1 MVSGKHCTLYEES
14 GKVFI
19 EDNGSTNGTIVNGI
33 KIGGRT
39 ELQSGDLI
47 LLGSDEYRIRF
58 GE

>member
-1 MVSGKHCTLYEES
+1 M
-14 GKVFI
+14 FI

-58 GE
+58 GG